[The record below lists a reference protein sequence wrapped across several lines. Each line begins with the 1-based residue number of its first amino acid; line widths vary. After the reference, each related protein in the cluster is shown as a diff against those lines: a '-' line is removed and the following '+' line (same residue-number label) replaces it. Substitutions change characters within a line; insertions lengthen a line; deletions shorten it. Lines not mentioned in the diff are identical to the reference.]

1 MLRSLLLSL
10 TGSALVAVVLTTSA
24 SAQFPAT
31 SSGVVTSVV
40 SNGAGGVLVSAG
52 GTVIDLK
59 APPRMPIFTG
69 IDTYADLLDPTPLPG
84 RVEPG
89 ILGCVLDVMGS
100 ITADGVITPGIVDI
114 QPLAVEHVGVVT
126 ANTLGKP
133 GGTISVNGA
142 ACVLNTD
149 PRLPIGR
156 LTNDLG
162 LPINPALAVRGIQAA
177 AEGYQSTDGSNLLYC
192 SSIQVIG
199 LPAAKPGLQVGVV
212 TARFKRGGINAGL
225 VEVVGGISGLPLT
238 LDRTAVVNVTV
249 YVSGATPKAPP
260 IPLGIAASNPG
271 ALVGTRTYSFRT
283 AKTFSVPPKTAFVRV
298 TVGGVTVASEVV
310 PVF

>member
-1 MLRSLLLSL
+1 M
-10 TGSALVAVVLTTSA
+10 AAVLATSA
-24 SAQFPAT
+24 AAQFPAT
-31 SSGVVTSVV
+31 SSGVVTSVL
-40 SNGAGGVLVSAG
+40 SNGAGGVLVGAG
-52 GTVIDLK
+52 GTVLNLK

-100 ITADGVITPGIVDI
+100 ITTDGVITPGIVDI

-177 AEGYQSTDGSNLLYC
+177 AEGYQSSDGSNLLYC

-199 LPAAKPGLQVGVV
+199 LPAATPGLQVGIV

-225 VEVVGGISGLPLT
+225 VEVVGGISGLT
-238 LDRTAVVNVTV
+238 LARTAVVNVTV

-271 ALVGTRTYSFRT
+271 ALVGTRTFSFRT

-298 TVGGVTVASEVV
+298 TVGGATVTSDVV

>member
-1 MLRSLLLSL
+1 MIRSLLLSL
-10 TGSALVAVVLTTSA
+10 TGSVLVAVVLTTSA

-40 SNGAGGVLVSAG
+40 SNGAGGVLVGAG
-52 GTVIDLK
+52 GTVFNLQ
-59 APPRMPIFTG
+59 AAPRMPVFTG
-69 IDTYADLLDPTPLPG
+69 VDNYVDLLDPTPFPG
-84 RVEPG
+84 LVEPG
-89 ILGCVLDVMGS
+89 IHGCVLSMLGS
-100 ITADGVITPGIVDI
+100 IGTDGVITPGIVDI

-126 ANTLGKP
+126 ANTLGKT

-199 LPAAKPGLQVGVV
+199 LPAAKSGLQVGIV

-238 LDRTAVVNVTV
+238 LARTAVVNVTV
-249 YVSGATPKAPP
+249 YVGGATPKAPP
-260 IPLGIAASNPG
+260 IPLGIAASSPA
-271 ALVGTRTYSFRT
+271 ALVGTRVFSFRT

-298 TVGGVTVASEVV
+298 TVGTTTITSDVV